1 MLQITVA
8 PKGVHNMAKRVLIVD
23 DEPNI
28 VISLEFLMR
37 QSGYE
42 IRVARDGREAETALA
57 EFQPDLVLLD
67 VMLPH
72 KSGFELC
79 QTIREN
85 PDWKSLKIVLLTAKG
100 REMDITKGLSLG
112 ADDYV
117 SKPFSTK
124 ELVEKVN
131 ILINEP

>member
-1 MLQITVA
+1 
-8 PKGVHNMAKRVLIVD
+8 MAKRVLIVD